1 MFRLLPLLFPLL
13 LSYSFAIGQDLSWKK
28 HKKSAE
34 QFFKIGNYTEAAKHF
49 EKAWEKKSDNKEL
62 IYQAGECYALLKD
75 YKKASF
81 AYQQVKGDAYSLV
94 GLKYARALK
103 QDGQYEAAKQ
113 AFRDFSYTYE
123 GTDKTL
129 INQLVSNEIQG
140 VELGMRLTGKEEK
153 DVLEVRHLGEN
164 VNSLQTEIA
173 PIAFAEDLLYFSS
186 TRKDDKAFLYRSQK
200 QRGAWS
206 KSVAAESLPNIPEKH
221 LANGTFTP
229 DSKRFYFTLCDA
241 NSNGSGLVSV
251 CEIFVLKR
259 LGSGWSE
266 PIRMREYINEEG
278 STTTHPFVIH
288 QGDQEILYF
297 VSNRKGG
304 KGGMD
309 IWMTTRVIDSD
320 DIDFTYP
327 VNLGKQ
333 INTIG
338 DEVTPF
344 YDTSAGLLYFSSNG
358 HISIGGW
365 DIFKSKGKDR
375 QWEVPENMGV
385 PINSSADDFYYTLKP
400 SRKSGFLVS
409 NRLAGPEKVTTI
421 HEDIFEFGKA
431 LKKHTLFV
439 SGEIMEKGSTADIQ
453 HLNIAL
459 YQIVD
464 GKERLLQRKKS
475 KANVYRFPILSH
487 RAYRIAVEKEGYI
500 KSTFDFNTVQ
510 NSQSIEQDIYMTK
523 TSSQPAT
530 SIAQTNQSSFPSRT
544 SPPPSPPRVVKTKVN
559 TTVVN
564 KPLPKAPT
572 TTYQPTNQVITTA
585 QGIYYKVQLIAI
597 NYYNAQHPRYKDVKF
612 LGAIETESVPQ
623 NPKIVRVLLSSFPSK
638 QEASSIMQQARG
650 YGFADAFMVKYRDGK
665 RLGMVYK

>member
-13 LSYSFAIGQDLSWKK
+13 LSYSFAIGQDVSWKK

-34 QFFKIGNYTEAAKHF
+34 QFYKDGKYTEAASHF
-49 EKAWEKKSDNKEL
+49 EKAWEKKPDNKDL
-62 IYQAGECYALLKD
+62 IYQAGECYALIKD
-75 YKKASF
+75 YKKASS
-81 AYQQVKGDAYSLV
+81 AYQQVKDDEFSLV

-113 AFRDFSYTYE
+113 AFRDFSYDYE

-129 INQLVSNEIQG
+129 INQLVSTEIKG
-140 VELGMRLTGKEEK
+140 IELGMRLANEK
-153 DVLEVRHLGEN
+153 TDNTLEVKHLGEQ

-186 TRKDDKAFLYRSQK
+186 TRKNDKAFLYRSQK
-200 QRGAWS
+200 QRGTWS
-206 KSVAAESLPNIPEKH
+206 KAVAAENLPNIPEKH

-241 NSNGSGLVSV
+241 NSNGSGLVSI
-251 CEIFVLKR
+251 CEIYVLKR
-259 LGSGWSE
+259 LGSGWSD
-266 PIRMREYINEEG
+266 PIRMRDYINEEG

-288 QGDQEILYF
+288 QAGQEILYF

-309 IWMTTRVIDSD
+309 IWMTTRAINSD

-344 YDTSAGLLYFSSNG
+344 YDTAAGLLYFSSNG

-365 DIFKSKGKDR
+365 DVLKAKGEGRTWDI
-375 QWEVPENMGV
+375 PENMGM

-409 NRLAGPEKVTTI
+409 NRQAGPEKVTTI

-431 LKKHTLFV
+431 LKRHDLYV

-459 YQIVD
+459 YQIVN

-475 KANVYRFPILSH
+475 KANTYRFPILSQ
-487 RAYRIAVEKEGYI
+487 RNYRIAVEKEGYL
-500 KSTFDFNTVQ
+500 KSTFDFNTIQ
-510 NSQSIEQDIYMTK
+510 NSQSIQQDIYLNK
-523 TSSQPAT
+523 ASSQPST
-530 SIAQTNQSSFPSRT
+530 PIAQTTQSSFPART
-544 SPPPSPPRVVKTKVN
+544 TPPPPPRVVKTNVN

-564 KPLPKAPT
+564 KPLPKPPT
-572 TTYQPTNQVITTA
+572 SYPPNKVVTTNQGT
-585 QGIYYKVQLIAI
+585 YYKVQLIAI
-597 NYYNAQHPRYKDVKF
+597 NYYNAQSPRYKDVKF

-623 NPKIVRVLLSSFPSK
+623 NPKIVRVLLSSFTTK
-638 QEASSIMQQARG
+638 QEAISMMQQARG
-650 YGFADAFMVKYRDGK
+650 FGFADAFMVKYQNGK
-665 RLGMVYK
+665 RLGMVYQ